1 MGWFKKKLDP
11 LSARERELERKL
23 AELTAQ
29 IAEIDP
35 KKRGAPQPRLR
46 PATFPS
52 AAPRQPPHPAPEPPR
67 APAPA
72 EPVFER
78 VDLEHTK
85 RVETALT
92 KDHFND
98 QGLQKYDLVAAL
110 RRARAFLTRTE
121 APTSNPKLIKFLAVG
136 RVDGLKPLRVEKRVA
151 RRRFIALFVILLL
164 LLLGIVSVFMRA
176 H

>member
-23 AELTAQ
+23 AELTSQIAQ
-29 IAEIDP
+29 IDSQ
-35 KKRGAPQPRLR
+35 KRGTPPPRLR
-46 PATFPS
+46 PAVRAN
-52 AAPRQPPHPAPEPPR
+52 AATHQPPRPVPEPPR
-67 APAPA
+67 SPAPA

-78 VDLEHTK
+78 VDLEHTR

-92 KDHFND
+92 KEHFND
-98 QGLQKYDLVAAL
+98 QGLRKYDLVAAW
-110 RRARAFLTRTE
+110 RRARAFFTRTE

>member
-11 LSARERELERKL
+11 LSARERELERRL
-23 AELTAQ
+23 AELTSQ
-29 IAEIDP
+29 IARIDP
-35 KKRGAPQPRLR
+35 QKRGVPRPRLR
-46 PATFPS
+46 PATLPN
-52 AAPRQPPHPAPEPPR
+52 AAPHQSPRPAPEPPR

-98 QGLQKYDLVAAL
+98 QGLRKYDLVAAWQ
-110 RRARAFLTRTE
+110 RARAFLTRTE

-136 RVDGLKPLRVEKRVA
+136 RVDGLKPLRVEQRVA

-164 LLLGIVSVFMRA
+164 LLLGIFSVFMRG